1 MGVLRYDKASPLSKP
16 VRLPNG
22 FVRAEGYLT
31 RSGIFVYRDAQG
43 KTVRELRP
51 PQEVMHADSL
61 ASFGLMPVTNE
72 HPSELLTADNA
83 KQYAVGSV
91 SESVVPEGDKVRAVL
106 MITDASAIE
115 ALDAGKSELSCGYTA
130 DVVQEAG
137 VWQGQ
142 PYDAVQRNIRGNHV
156 ALVDAGRA
164 GPACAIR
171 MDAAGA
177 AQEIPMGDVMTV
189 QEIPMGDVMIELGG
203 SQYSVPA
210 EMVAEFVKQV
220 EAKGLKPMMG
230 DAKPDAAQ
238 AASAEMAAVKAD
250 AQRKLDA
257 LQARLDG
264 LQSEASAK
272 ALREKI
278 ASEIREDIAVT
289 ETAKR
294 FDAQVSE
301 SDSTEVKRR
310 KIIAKIDPSIKLDG
324 KSPEYVGGLLDA
336 LVLARGEQVAASP
349 RAGTLRLDGKDGNED
364 PAEAA
369 RKEMED
375 RFANAHKKGGK

>member
-1 MGVLRYDKASPLSKP
+1 MLRYDKASPLSKP

-51 PQEVMHADSL
+51 PEEVMHADSL

-142 PYDAVQRNIRGNHV
+142 PYDAIQRNIRGNHV

-164 GPACAIR
+164 GPACSIR

-177 AQEIPMGDVMTV
+177 A

-230 DAKPDAAQ
+230 DAAKPAEAAQ

>member
-1 MGVLRYDKASPLSKP
+1 MGVLRFDKASPLSKP

-43 KTVRELRP
+43 NTVREFRP
-51 PQEVMHADSL
+51 PEEVFHPDSL
-61 ASFGLMPVTNE
+61 ASFALVPVTND
-72 HPSELLTADNA
+72 HPSDLLTADNA

-91 SESVVPEGDKVRAVL
+91 SDAVTPDGDKVRAAL
-106 MITDASAIE
+106 MITDAAAIA

-177 AQEIPMGDVMTV
+177 AQEIPMGDVM
-189 QEIPMGDVMIELGG
+189 IELGG

-230 DAKPDAAQ
+230 DAKPAAAAQ

-250 AQRKLDA
+250 AQRKIDA

-272 ALREKI
+272 AMREKI

-289 ETAKR
+289 ELAKR

-336 LVLARGEQVAASP
+336 LVLARGEQIAASP

>member
-1 MGVLRYDKASPLSKP
+1 
-16 VRLPNG
+16 
-22 FVRAEGYLT
+22 
-31 RSGIFVYRDAQG
+31 
-43 KTVRELRP
+43 
-51 PQEVMHADSL
+51 
-61 ASFGLMPVTNE
+61 
-72 HPSELLTADNA
+72 
-83 KQYAVGSV
+83 
-91 SESVVPEGDKVRAVL
+91 
-106 MITDASAIE
+106 
-115 ALDAGKSELSCGYTA
+115 
-130 DVVQEAG
+130 
-137 VWQGQ
+137 
-142 PYDAVQRNIRGNHV
+142 
-156 ALVDAGRA
+156 
-164 GPACAIR
+164 
-171 MDAAGA
+171 
-177 AQEIPMGDVMTV
+177 
-189 QEIPMGDVMIELGG
+189 MGDVMIELGG

-230 DAKPDAAQ
+230 DAKPAAAAQ

-250 AQRKLDA
+250 AQRKIDA

-272 ALREKI
+272 AMREKI

-289 ETAKR
+289 ELAKR

-336 LVLARGEQVAASP
+336 LVLARGEQIAASP

>member
-1 MGVLRYDKASPLSKP
+1 VGVLRYDKASPLSKP

-31 RSGIFVYRDAQG
+31 RTGIFVYRDAKG
-43 KTVRELRP
+43 NTVRELRP
-51 PQEVMHADSL
+51 PEEVMHPEAL
-61 ASFGLMPVTNE
+61 ASFALVPVTND

-91 SESVVPEGDKVRAVL
+91 SESVVPEGDKVRASL
-106 MITDASAIE
+106 MITDAAAIE

-130 DVVQEAG
+130 DVVLESG

-142 PYDAVQRNIRGNHV
+142 PYDAIQRNIRGNHV

-177 AQEIPMGDVMTV
+177 AQEIPMENVIM
-189 QEIPMGDVMIELGG
+189 ELGG
-203 SQYSVPA
+203 AQYSVPA
-210 EMVAEFVKQV
+210 DLAAELVKML
-220 EAKGLKPMMG
+220 EGKGLKPVMG
-230 DAKPDAAQ
+230 DAKPEPAAQ

-272 ALREKI
+272 ALRDKI

-289 ETAKR
+289 EMAKR
-294 FDAQVSE
+294 FDVAVSDA
-301 SDSTEVKRR
+301 DSVEAKQR
-310 KIIAKIDPSIKLDG
+310 KVIVKIDPSIKLDG
-324 KSPEYVGGLLDA
+324 ESGAYVAGAYATLMSVHADK
-336 LVLARGEQVAASP
+336 VAASP
-349 RAGTLRLDGKDGNED
+349 RSGSLKFDGSDNDDPAAAARAKMIAHLDGKK
-364 PAEAA
+364 EA
-369 RKEMED
+369 
-375 RFANAHKKGGK
+375 

>member
-1 MGVLRYDKASPLSKP
+1 VLRYDKASPLSKP

-51 PQEVMHADSL
+51 PEEVMHADSL
-61 ASFGLMPVTNE
+61 ASFGMMPVTND

-91 SESVVPEGDKVRAVL
+91 SESVVPEGDKVRASL

-177 AQEIPMGDVMTV
+177 AQEITMNEVMM
-189 QEIPMGDVMIELGG
+189 EIGG
-203 SQYSVPA
+203 SQYNVPA
-210 EMVAEFVKQV
+210 DLAGELVKM
-220 EAKGLKPMMG
+220 L
-230 DAKPDAAQ
+230 
-238 AASAEMAAVKAD
+238 
-250 AQRKLDA
+250 
-257 LQARLDG
+257 
-264 LQSEASAK
+264 
-272 ALREKI
+272 
-278 ASEIREDIAVT
+278 
-289 ETAKR
+289 
-294 FDAQVSE
+294 
-301 SDSTEVKRR
+301 EVDQIPK
-310 KIIAKIDPSIKLDG
+310 
-324 KSPEYVGGLLDA
+324 
-336 LVLARGEQVAASP
+336 
-349 RAGTLRLDGKDGNED
+349 
-364 PAEAA
+364 
-369 RKEMED
+369 
-375 RFANAHKKGGK
+375 

>member
-1 MGVLRYDKASPLSKP
+1 MGVLRFDKASPLSKP

-31 RSGIFVYRDAQG
+31 RSGIFVYRDGQG
-43 KTVRELRP
+43 NTVRELRP
-51 PQEVMHADSL
+51 PEEVFHPDSL
-61 ASFGLMPVTNE
+61 ASFALVPVTND

-177 AQEIPMGDVMTV
+177 AQEITMEDVML
-189 QEIPMGDVMIELGG
+189 ELGG
-203 SQYSVPA
+203 AQYSVPA
-210 EMVAEFVKQV
+210 DLAGELVKLL
-220 EAKGLKPMMG
+220 EAKGLKPVMG
-230 DAKPDAAQ
+230 DDAEKPAQ
-238 AASAEMAAVKAD
+238 GEELAAVKAD
-250 AQRKLDA
+250 AQRKIDA
-257 LQARLDG
+257 LQARLDA
-264 LQSEASAK
+264 LQSAASAK
-272 ALREKI
+272 TLRETI
-278 ASEIREDIAVT
+278 AREVREDIAVT
-289 ETAKR
+289 EMAKR
-294 FDAQVSE
+294 FDADVSE
-301 SDSTEVKRR
+301 SDTIDGKRR
-310 KIIAKIDPSIKLDG
+310 KIVAKLDPSIKLDG

-336 LVLARGEQVAASP
+336 LVLARAEQSAAAP
-349 RAGTLRLDGKDGNED
+349 RAGSLRLDGKPTEDD
-364 PAEAA
+364 PAEVA
-369 RKEMED
+369 RKEMMD
-375 RFANAHKKGGK
+375 RFANAHKGGK

>member
-1 MGVLRYDKASPLSKP
+1 MLRYDKASPLSKP

-31 RSGIFVYRDAQG
+31 RSGIFVYRDGQG
-43 KTVRELRP
+43 NTVRELRP
-51 PQEVMHADSL
+51 PEEVMHPEAL
-61 ASFGLMPVTNE
+61 ASFALVPVTND

-115 ALDAGKSELSCGYTA
+115 ALDAGKSKLSCGYTA

-164 GPACAIR
+164 GPACSIR
-171 MDAAGA
+171 MDAAAGA
-177 AQEIPMGDVMTV
+177 A

-210 EMVAEFVKQV
+210 EMAAELVKML
-220 EAKGLKPMMG
+220 ESKGLKPVMG
-230 DAKPDAAQ
+230 DAKPAAAAQ

-250 AQRKLDA
+250 AQRKIDA

-289 ETAKR
+289 ELAKR
-294 FDAQVSE
+294 LDAQVSE

-324 KSPEYVGGLLDA
+324 KSPEYVGGLLYA
-336 LVLARGEQVAASP
+336 LVLAHGEHVAASP
-349 RAGTLRLDGKDGNED
+349 RAGTLRLDGKGGNED

>member
-1 MGVLRYDKASPLSKP
+1 MGVLRYDQASPLSKP

-43 KTVRELRP
+43 RTVRELRP
-51 PQEVMHADSL
+51 PEEVMHADSL

-130 DVVQEAG
+130 DLVQEAG

-142 PYDAVQRNIRGNHV
+142 PYDAIQRNIRGNHV

-164 GPACAIR
+164 GPACSIR

-177 AQEIPMGDVMTV
+177 A

-278 ASEIREDIAVT
+278 TSEIREDIAVT

-349 RAGTLRLDGKDGNED
+349 RSGSLRLDGKGGNED